1 MCIIRNILI
10 LILSILS
17 LAYIQAQDTYIKR
30 FVTFGDRFEIANSLV
45 LDENGIYIES
55 RGDYNGDG
63 CSIINKLN
71 FDGSNV
77 WKKRLINIYGGNSN
91 SLLLDSSKIY
101 LGSYESWA
109 NTPIQLHFV
118 PLSSQNGEQ
127 IDHRIF
133 NYDTIAVDGVH
144 SEGIIKFY
152 DYKLIHGEFR
162 AKNGT
167 PMGIIQWIDND
178 YNPVR
183 TTTYNIP
190 NNIDVNAIQDL
201 QPDGYGNLVFATV
214 LRAAGSPRDTLVI
227 RKIDNIGNPIKNVKI
242 PSNTSIAPRPQFAV
256 TNSGK
261 YVYSHEEASQ
271 VTIYQL
277 VCSDT
282 SGTILWHHDYPT
294 KNPNVPTNIFH
305 TYEIRQITPTSDG
318 GVIITATIKSN
329 EFGGYRDAYIGK
341 FDHKGTQEWE
351 RKINFLDDSDS
362 LYDQCYLYDI
372 KERPDGKGY
381 IAVGTHTPSDTFTIS
396 IMLVS
401 LDRDG
406 CIEGLECDDGRIIV
420 AIDDRVDLNNQ
431 NDNFL
436 IYPNPT
442 SGLFNIKINN
452 TTSQELSINLRDIN
466 GRFLTN
472 LPHNDGLIDI
482 SLYPPGLY
490 ILECKNSGKRS
501 YKKFIKI

>member
-1 MCIIRNILI
+1 VSNLSKIVI

-17 LAYIQAQDTYIKR
+17 LNNIQSQDTYIKR
-30 FVTFGDRFEIANSLV
+30 FVTFDDKFEIANSLQ
-45 LDENGIYIES
+45 LDEEGIYIES

-71 FDGSNV
+71 YDASSI
-77 WKKRLINIYGGNSN
+77 WYKRLINIYGGNDN
-91 SLLLDSSKIY
+91 SLLIDGDTLY
-101 LGSYESWA
+101 LGSYESWS

-118 PLSSQNGEQ
+118 PLNSQDGEQ
-127 IDHRIF
+127 IDHRIY

-144 SEGIIKFY
+144 SEGVIKFMEH
-152 DYKLIHGEFR
+152 KLIHGEYR

-178 YNPVR
+178 FNPIR
-183 TTTYNIP
+183 TTTYNLP
-190 NNIDVNAIQDL
+190 NNFNVNAVQDL
-201 QPDGYGNLVFATV
+201 QSDGYGNLVFATV
-214 LRAAGSPRDTLVI
+214 LRTVGSARDTLVI
-227 RKIDNIGNPIKNVKI
+227 RKLDTIGNVVKNVKI
-242 PSNTSIAPRPQFAV
+242 PSNTRLFERPQFAV
-256 TNSGK
+256 TNNGN
-261 YVYSHEEASQ
+261 YVFSHEKWAPGT
-271 VTIYQL
+271 VYQL
-277 VCSDT
+277 VCTDT
-282 SGTILWHHDYPT
+282 IGNVLWFHDYRT
-294 KNPNVPTNIFH
+294 KPADIPTNISH
-305 TYEIRQITPTSDG
+305 TYTINQITPTSDD

-341 FDHKGTQEWE
+341 FDHKGTLEWE
-351 RKINFLDDSDS
+351 RKINFKDDRDT
-362 LYDQCYLYDI
+362 LFDQCSLIDI

-381 IAVGTHTPSDTFTIS
+381 IAVGSYTPSDTFTIS
-396 IMLVS
+396 ILLVS
-401 LDRDG
+401 LDKDG
-406 CIEGLECDDGRIIV
+406 CIEGLECDNGRIIV
-420 AIDDRVDLNNQ
+420 ATDEHVDQIGQ

-442 SGLFNIKINN
+442 AGLFNIKINN

-501 YKKFIKI
+501 YKKMIKI